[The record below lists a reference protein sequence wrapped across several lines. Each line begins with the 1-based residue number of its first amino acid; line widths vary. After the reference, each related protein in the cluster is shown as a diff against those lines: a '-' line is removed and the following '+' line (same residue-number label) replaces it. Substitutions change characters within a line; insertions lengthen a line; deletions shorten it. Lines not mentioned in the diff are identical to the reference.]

1 MVDSSLIQ
9 KSSVIISVFS
19 TTPGI
24 GKTIVAINLAAGLAK
39 EGYKVCLADLD
50 LQFGDVLNY
59 LKLTSAHT
67 VAGAQRALLDNPANF
82 RLSDFLIEYR
92 HDEDLHFSI
101 LPAPLYIFDAYQ
113 TDVQIITDII
123 NRMNYFDFIVLD
135 LNSAFSALNLAMLD
149 LSTVINFIG
158 VIDFLPA
165 LKNYKVGYDT
175 LIRFE
180 YEESKIR
187 LIENRSDSQKLIEG
201 KDVERL
207 LGEPFYHKL
216 PNDFP
221 AVNKSINTGQPLMY
235 AAPDSRLTKSF
246 YELVGRYT
254 NRQVTAIPEIQP
266 TVKSGGFFSTI
277 TKSIGKFFGF

>member
-1 MVDSSLIQ
+1 MIATGNGSLQRSSI
-9 KSSVIISVFS
+9 IISVFS

-24 GKTIVAINLAAGLAK
+24 GKTVVAINLATGLAN

-59 LKLTSAHT
+59 LKLTSSHT
-67 VAGAQRALLDNPANF
+67 VAGAQRALLDNPADF
-82 RLSDFLIEYR
+82 RLRDFLIEYR
-92 HDEDLHFSI
+92 NGAVNFSI
-101 LPAPLYIFDAYQ
+101 LPAPLYIYDAYQ

-123 NRMNYFDFIVLD
+123 NRMTYFDFIVLD

-149 LSTVINFIG
+149 ISTIVNFIG

-175 LIRFE
+175 LLRFE

-187 LIENRSDSQKLIEG
+187 LIENRSDSQKLINAR
-201 KDVERL
+201 DVERL
-207 LGEPFYHKL
+207 LGEPFYYKL

-221 AVNKSINTGQPLMY
+221 AVNKSINTGQPLMF

-246 YELVGRYT
+246 DGLVALYT
-254 NRQVTAIPEIQP
+254 NREAAGAPEI
-266 TVKSGGFFSTI
+266 KRAESSGGFFSAV
-277 TKSIGKFFGF
+277 KKFFGF